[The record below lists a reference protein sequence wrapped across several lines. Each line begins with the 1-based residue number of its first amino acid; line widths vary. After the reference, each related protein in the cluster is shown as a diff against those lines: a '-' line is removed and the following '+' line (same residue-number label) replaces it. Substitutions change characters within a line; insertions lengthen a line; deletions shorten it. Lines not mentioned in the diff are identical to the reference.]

1 MDKTYYACELFN
13 SQLRDIAAGPYVT
26 RGNGKRATKMHAI
39 PAAFDIE
46 TTNLPENEQSIM
58 YIWQM
63 RLDGYTII
71 GRNWYEFLEFMDRIN
86 TIFDDVK
93 LICYIHNASFEFQFL
108 SGIHDFDAKDVF
120 CIEAN
125 KVLYFRWGN
134 VEFRCSYLL
143 SNMSLHL
150 FTKSFNVEHQKL
162 DGDDFDY
169 AEKRYPWTPLTEQEL
184 QYCINDVIGLQEAV
198 LALMARDGDTL
209 ATIPYTSTG
218 YVRRDVKERMES
230 SGETALLKAKFNG
243 SSRFPSYDV
252 YSMARAAF
260 RGGNTHANRDITTTN
275 DEQVDCY
282 DVHSYDRSSSYP
294 DVMVNQ
300 KFPVG
305 KWFEPEDQTET
316 ELLYLLHRKTYAFL
330 ADIEL
335 TDVHIKDNLTPV
347 PYLPADKCG
356 VHGSALC
363 GKCID
368 NGRVLHASWLRTT
381 VTDIDFR
388 IIAQQYKWKNLKVNK
403 IMACRY
409 GYLPEPIREA
419 VREYYRNK
427 TTLKGNQEQLNL
439 YGKSKALL
447 NAIYGMM
454 VQDPAKTTYE
464 YGWERDSYAEL
475 DRDPEKAYGRSYR
488 TAFLSYCWGVWVS
501 AWGRALLQ
509 EAIDAAVAQGCHV
522 VYVDTDSVKIEG
534 TCDYTDYNKQRIA
547 DSTKNGAFAVDSK
560 GKTHYMGV
568 MEEEEDNYGAR
579 FRTMGAKKYAYEG
592 LPLKECMSPDDWDQL
607 KKYCDKRGL
616 KCEGCNLHITI
627 AGVAK
632 YIGAVELWNMGGLD
646 KFAPGT
652 TFRLAGGTRSV
663 YNNRARSAK
672 EGDFANVDGLR
683 LPYTSNIFITD
694 SEYTLGLTDDYAIAV
709 WNIRHSLKDVKE
721 GK

>member
-1 MDKTYYACELFN
+1 MDKIYRPEEIGNSVLKSIAEGPVVVKKSKGGELK
-13 SQLRDIAAGPYVT
+13 I
-26 RGNGKRATKMHAI
+26 HAI

-63 RLDGYTII
+63 RLDGYTIV
-71 GRNWYEFLEFMDRIN
+71 GRYWYELEIMMNRIRQAFGE
-86 TIFDDVK
+86 TR

-108 SGIHDFDAKDVF
+108 CGVHEFEAKDVF

-125 KVLYFRWGN
+125 KVLYFRWFN

-169 AEKRYPWTPLTEQEL
+169 TAKRYPWTPLTEQEM

-198 LALMARDGDTL
+198 IALMARDGDTL

-218 YVRRDVKERMES
+218 YVRRDVKERMDS
-230 SGETALLKAKFNG
+230 SGEIKFLKAKFDG

-252 YSMARAAF
+252 YAMARAAF

-275 DEQVDCY
+275 DEQIDCY

-300 KFPVG
+300 QFPMG
-305 KWFEPEDQTET
+305 KWFEPEEQNET
-316 ELLYLLHRKTYAFL
+316 ELLYLLHRKTYAL
-330 ADIEL
+330 LVDIEL
-335 TDVHIKDNLTPV
+335 TDVHIKDELTPI

-356 VHGSALC
+356 VHGSDIKGASR
-363 GKCID
+363 D

-381 VTDIDFR
+381 VTDIDLR
-388 IIAQQYKWKNLKVNK
+388 IIAQQYKWKNLKVHK

-439 YGKSKALL
+439 YSKSKALL

-464 YGWERDSYAEL
+464 YDWRPDAYDEVGK
-475 DRDPEKAYGRSYR
+475 DPEKAYNKVSR

-509 EAIDAAVAQGCHV
+509 EAIDAAAAQGCRV

-534 TCDYTDYNKQRIA
+534 TCDYSEYNKQRIA
-547 DSTKNGAFAVDSK
+547 DSTKNGAYAVDSK
-560 GKTHYMGV
+560 GRTHYMGV

-632 YIGAVELWNMGGLD
+632 YVGAIELWNMGGLD

-663 YNNRARSAK
+663 YNNRKSSREAGYLSNGGMK
-672 EGDFANVDGLR
+672 YY
-683 LPYTSNIFITD
+683 YTSNIYITD
-694 SEYTLGLTDDYAIAV
+694 SEYTLGLTDDYAVAV
-709 WNIRHSLKDVKE
+709 WNIREAIKAMKE